1 MRCDAYHMPS
11 HPLSTGLPIWE
22 ISVSPSCGHPHARL
36 HSLFTLLRFQ
46 WFLKPIVRDE
56 HSVRPGAFSTCSFR
70 SFGVT
75 HLPPPTAT
83 CFSHR
88 AHRISTCAP
97 RFALHMAPVPV
108 QPMCVHHPRCTATNR
123 PTTIEDRH
131 GHNVAAPMVAPI
143 VFSLSRECGK
153 QPVQLPWPC
162 GIARVVEHT
171 TPPRGW
177 SGHVVVARII
187 AQVLALIFPDK
198 VWSGLIAATEDSN
211 LRQVWLVRRRLVRS
225 SFGQGRCSRISLGR
239 SRVQATLRRYKIF
252 KF

>member
-1 MRCDAYHMPS
+1 MWA
-11 HPLSTGLPIWE
+11 ST
-22 ISVSPSCGHPHARL
+22 
-36 HSLFTLLRFQ
+36 
-46 WFLKPIVRDE
+46 
-56 HSVRPGAFSTCSFR
+56 RPFALVVYAVAFSTSFKTNCSGRAFR
-70 SFGVT
+70 SPRGIFYVLFPLFWCDT
-75 HLPPPTAT
+75 SPPANRHISLTVHIV
-83 CFSHR
+83 F
-88 AHRISTCAP
+88 STCVP
-97 RFALHMAPVPV
+97 RIALHTAPVPV

-123 PTTIEDRH
+123 PTTIEDRL
-131 GHNVAAPMVAPI
+131 GHNVAAPMVAPA
-143 VFSLSRECGK
+143 VFSLPRECGK
-153 QPVQLPWPC
+153 QPVQSPWPC

-225 SFGQGRCSRISLGR
+225 SFGQGRCSQSSLGR